1 MFGDEDAMIRVD
13 MSEYMEK
20 HSTSRLVGS
29 PPGYV
34 GFEEGGQLTE
44 KVRRKPY
51 SVVLLDEIEKAH
63 PDVFN
68 ILLQVLDDGRL
79 TDSKGRVVDFR
90 NTVVIMTSNVGADA
104 LKYRKNVGFN
114 VNESAEQ
121 EHKDMKGVMLEE
133 LKKAFRPEFLNRID
147 EMIVFHS
154 LEKEHLK
161 EIIRLMAKS
170 LTKRLAEQDIDL
182 ALTDAALEKIAE
194 EGYDPEYGARPLRR
208 ALQKHVED
216 RLSEELLKGTLNK
229 GEQVVFDYV
238 DGDFTVKTTQP
249 KA

>member
-34 GFEEGGQLTE
+34 GFDEGGQLTE

-51 SVVLLDEIEKAH
+51 SVILLDEIEKAH

-90 NTVVIMTSNVGADA
+90 NTVVIMTSNIGAEA
-104 LKYRKNVGFN
+104 LKYRKSLGFGAQ
-114 VNESAEQ
+114 SATQSQ
-121 EHKDMKGVMLEE
+121 ENAKSVMMEE

-154 LEKEHLK
+154 LEKEELSK
-161 EIIRLMAKS
+161 IVVLMAKT
-170 LTKRLAEQDIDL
+170 LTKRLEEQNITL
-182 ALTDAALEKIAE
+182 ELTPAAIEKIAK
-194 EGYDPEYGARPLRR
+194 EGYDPQYGARPLRR
-208 ALQKHVED
+208 AIQKHVED
-216 RLSEELLKGTLNK
+216 RLSEEILKGTVLT
-229 GEQVVFDYV
+229 GQRVVFD
-238 DGDFTVKTTQP
+238 VKDDQFVVNVKELVT
-249 KA
+249 K